1 MKGVYKDNHR
11 GGWIAIYG
19 KGLKKHFKSEKSAK
33 SQREKWERIY
43 GIPTRGSQGRDYSG
57 IEIGNFK
64 VIGNTSEYKNHSQLL
79 VVRNQLTN
87 KVTTVTASN
96 LLSGSIKGNFG
107 YSRKQKNN
115 TTGYPGVLRRK
126 SGPYKGK
133 YIGTVKINKHTYV
146 TSYFDLPKE
155 AYQSK
160 QKILM
165 NYLQKG
171 ILPDSTKTKAK
182 SGHKYI
188 TYDSRKN
195 RAKRYVVDIN
205 NKTGKCRKAFLTLSE
220 ALAYRNQWLTDHNLP
235 IPD

>member
-1 MKGVYKDNHR
+1 MKGVYTDEAH
-11 GGWIAIYG
+11 GGWVASYG
-19 KGLKKHFKSEKSAK
+19 RDLKKHFKNEESAK
-33 SQREKWERIY
+33 TQRKEWEQIY
-43 GIPTRGSQGRDYSG
+43 GIPTMGGQGKDYSG
-57 IEIGNFK
+57 IKTGNFK
-64 VIGNTSEYKNHSQLL
+64 VIGNTNEYKNHSQLL
-79 VVRNQLTN
+79 VVRNQLTHE
-87 KVTTVTASN
+87 VRTITAVH
-96 LLSGSIKGNFG
+96 LLSGNAKGNFG

-115 TTGYPGVLRRK
+115 KTGYPGVLRKK
-126 SGPYKGK
+126 SGPHKGK
-133 YIGTVKINKHTYV
+133 YFGAVTINKHTYV

-155 AYQSK
+155 AYQTK
-160 QKILM
+160 QKILID
-165 NYLQKG
+165 YLQKG
-171 ILPDSTKTKAK
+171 VLPYPAKTKAK

>member
-1 MKGVYKDNHR
+1 MKGVYKDEAH
-11 GGWIAIYG
+11 GGWVASYG
-19 KGLKKHFKSEKSAK
+19 KDLKKHFKSEKSAK
-33 SQREKWERIY
+33 LQREKWERIY

-96 LLSGSIKGNFG
+96 LLSGNTKGNFG

-115 TTGYPGVLRRK
+115 TTGYPGVLRKK

-146 TSYFDLPKE
+146 TPHFDSPKE
-155 AYQSK
+155 AYQAK
-160 QKILM
+160 QKILID
-165 NYLQKG
+165 YLQKG
-171 ILPDSTKTKAK
+171 TLPDPTKTKAK
-182 SGHKYI
+182 SAHKYI

-195 RAKRYVVDIN
+195 RAKRYVIDIR
-205 NKTGKCRKAFLTLSE
+205 NKAGRCCKAFLALSD
-220 ALAYRNQWLTDHNLP
+220 ALAYRNQWLNDHNLP